1 MNDRT
6 TRIGDLKRMIERF
19 NEARDWRPWHKPKNL
34 AMSILIEAAEL
45 AEHFQW
51 DDHEAIARFPKAKW
65 REIGSELADV
75 LIYCLTFAN
84 RTDIDIS
91 RAVEAKVRYNSRKYP
106 ARVVKNNRDA
116 EDRIRHAWRVRRKR

>member
-1 MNDRT
+1 MTDRT
-6 TRIGDLKRMIERF
+6 TRIADLKKKIERF
-19 NEARDWRPWHKPKNL
+19 NEARDWRQWHKPKNL

-51 DDHEAIARFPKAKW
+51 GDHEAITRFPKAKW
-65 REIGSELADV
+65 REIESELADV

-91 RAVEAKVRYNSRKYP
+91 RAVEAKIRYNNRKYP
-106 ARVVKNNRDA
+106 ARVVRGNRGV
-116 EDRIRHAWRVRRKR
+116 EDRIRYAWRKRRKR